1 MATIDPSIALG
12 IRPVQIEYPKQDSPI
27 NQMARVAELQY
38 ANQRNAM
45 TQMQMNALQKE
56 EAATNALNE
65 AYRAAYNPQTGA
77 IDMNAL
83 RMSIANGGYGAKLPA
98 IEKSM
103 AELDKEK
110 LARQE
115 LEGKVKAQPIALQ
128 QEQAKLVDAK
138 LKQSRAFLDTL
149 DPKDPNAANKFIAW
163 HEANHKDPI
172 LGPELA
178 KMGITAADSRANI
191 ERAINTPGGLNELI
205 LRSKLG
211 TDKFIEANKMHF
223 VNQDLGGKIRTVGI
237 EPLTGKSKVIE
248 GTEAKKT
255 ATISDQIARERLNR
269 DTGSDNVAHV
279 VTDNEGNVT
288 MINRKGEVI
297 GSKLIGAG
305 KPSATFEKSTQQQK
319 QIGNDRK
326 LAISELEEITK
337 DGGLIDQST
346 SSYAGKGVD
355 ILARTIGTATPGDI
369 AAGQLAP
376 ISDLV
381 LKMVPRFE
389 GPQSD
394 KDTASYNRAAGQ
406 LSDTTLPAKIRKAA
420 GKEILRLMK
429 SRENQF
435 GTPESAPNAGSS
447 IDSLLDKYK

>member
-1 MATIDPSIALG
+1 MATIDPNIALG
-12 IRPVQIEYPKQDSPI
+12 VRPVQIEYPKQESPM
-27 NQMARVAELQY
+27 NQMAAVMQLQNAQQTNELNRQKMEEYTRAREMEGTRRNALAGIDLNSPDSFNKVAQRLYDVGDVEGAQKMLGARAELEYKQ
-38 ANQRNAM
+38 A
-45 TQMQMNALQKE
+45 
-56 EAATNALNE
+56 
-65 AYRAAYNPQTGA
+65 QTGKEK
-77 IDMNAL
+77 AL
-83 RMSIANGGYGAKLPA
+83 TGKADTESKVEKTKLFITQLPIIAQNPTDQA
-98 IEKSM
+98 IEQWANTLVQNGIMSM
-103 AELDKEK
+103 
-110 LARQE
+110 
-115 LEGKVKAQPIALQ
+115 
-128 QEQAKLVDAK
+128 EQATAGMN
-138 LKQSRAFLDTL
+138 QM
-149 DPKDPNAANKFIAW
+149 
-163 HEANHKDPI
+163 
-172 LGPELA
+172 LA
-178 KMGITAADSRANI
+178 LPPDQ
-191 ERAINTPGGLNELI
+191 
-205 LRSKLG
+205 RSKRLMQSAL
-211 TDKFIEANKMHF
+211 TAKDALEQHY
-223 VNQDLGGKIRTVGI
+223 VQQDLGDRKQIVAMPKFGDGKARVVQEDKVGLSQF
-237 EPLTGKSKVIE
+237 EKGKLNI
-248 GTEAKKT
+248 
-255 ATISDQIARERLNR
+255 DRERLDR
-269 DTGSDNVAHV
+269 DTGAGNVAHV
-279 VTDNEGNVT
+279 VTDNQGNVT

-435 GTPESAPNAGSS
+435 GTPDSAPNAGSS

>member
-1 MATIDPSIALG
+1 MATIDSNIALG
-12 IRPVQIEYPKQDSPI
+12 VRPVQIDYPKQESPM
-27 NQMARVAELQY
+27 NQMAAIMQLQNAQQTNQLNRQKMEEYTRARQTEGERRNALAGIDLNSPDSFNKVAQRLYDVGDLEGAQKMLGARAELEYKQ
-38 ANQRNAM
+38 A
-45 TQMQMNALQKE
+45 
-56 EAATNALNE
+56 
-65 AYRAAYNPQTGA
+65 QTGKEKA
-77 IDMNAL
+77 QTSKADVESKVEKTKLFITQL
-83 RMSIANGGYGAKLPA
+83 PIIAQNPTDQA
-98 IEKSM
+98 IEQWARTLVQNGIMSM
-103 AELDKEK
+103 
-110 LARQE
+110 
-115 LEGKVKAQPIALQ
+115 
-128 QEQAKLVDAK
+128 EQATAGM
-138 LKQSRAFLDTL
+138 QQM
-149 DPKDPNAANKFIAW
+149 
-163 HEANHKDPI
+163 
-172 LGPELA
+172 LA
-178 KMGITAADSRANI
+178 LPPDQ
-191 ERAINTPGGLNELI
+191 
-205 LRSKLG
+205 RSKRLMQSAL
-211 TDKFIEANKMHF
+211 TAKDALEQHY
-223 VNQDLGGKIRTVGI
+223 VQQDLGDRKQIVAMPKYG
-237 EPLTGKSKVIE
+237 EGKSRVVQEDKVGLSQFEKGKLNI
-248 GTEAKKT
+248 
-255 ATISDQIARERLNR
+255 DRQRLDR
-269 DTGSDNVAHV
+269 DTGAGNVAHV
-279 VTDNEGNVT
+279 VTDNQGNVT

-305 KPSATFEKSTQQQK
+305 KQSATFEKSTQQQK

-355 ILARTIGTATPGDI
+355 ILARTIGTATSGDI

-435 GTPESAPNAGSS
+435 GTPDSAPAANDIRSQADAIISGN
-447 IDSLLDKYK
+447 K

>member
-1 MATIDPSIALG
+1 MATIDSNIALG
-12 IRPVQIEYPKQDSPI
+12 GRPVQIEYPKQESPM
-27 NQMARVAELQY
+27 NQMAAIMQLQNAQQSNQLNRQKMEEYARAREMEGVRRNALAGIDLNAPDSFNKVAQKLYDVGDLAGAQDMLKARAELEYKQ
-38 ANQRNAM
+38 A
-45 TQMQMNALQKE
+45 
-56 EAATNALNE
+56 
-65 AYRAAYNPQTGA
+65 QTGKEKA
-77 IDMNAL
+77 QTGKADVESKVEKTKLFITQL
-83 RMSIANGGYGAKLPA
+83 PIIAQNPTDQA
-98 IEKSM
+98 IEQWANTLVQNGIMSM
-103 AELDKEK
+103 
-110 LARQE
+110 
-115 LEGKVKAQPIALQ
+115 
-128 QEQAKLVDAK
+128 EQATAGMRQMLALPPEQRSQRLMQSALTAKDA
-138 LKQSRAFLDTL
+138 LEQ
-149 DPKDPNAANKFIAW
+149 
-163 HEANHKDPI
+163 HY
-172 LGPELA
+172 
-178 KMGITAADSRANI
+178 
-191 ERAINTPGGLNELI
+191 
-205 LRSKLG
+205 
-211 TDKFIEANKMHF
+211 
-223 VNQDLGGKIRTVGI
+223 VQQDLGDRKQIVAMPKYG
-237 EPLTGKSKVIE
+237 EGKSRVIQEDKVGLSQFE
-248 GTEAKKT
+248 KGKLGLE
-255 ATISDQIARERLNR
+255 RERLDR
-269 DTGSDNVAHV
+269 DTGAGNVAHV
-279 VTDNEGNVT
+279 VTDNQGNVT

-435 GTPESAPNAGSS
+435 GTPDSAPAANDIRSQADAIISGG
-447 IDSLLDKYK
+447 K